1 MHEQQN
7 ASMQTSDQMIFQSI
21 KSGDEKALEMLFK
34 EYYQPLCRYAN
45 SYLEDPAD
53 AEEVVQSCF
62 IKLWEKRENI
72 SIQSSVKSYLYQIIR
87 NACLNEIKHQKVKKN
102 YGDMITQQGEQHSEA
117 SDQSTLKGELEE
129 KIALALQS
137 LPQQCRLIFTM
148 SRFEELKYQE
158 IADQLNLSIKTV
170 ENQMGKALKLM
181 RTQLQ
186 EYLPLI
192 ALLLHIILE

>member
-1 MHEQQN
+1 
-7 ASMQTSDQMIFQSI
+7 MQSTDQTIFQSI

-45 SYLEDPAD
+45 SYLEDSDD
-53 AEEVVQSCF
+53 AEEVVQNCF
-62 IKLWEKRENI
+62 IKLWEKKENI
-72 SIQSSVKSYLYQIIR
+72 NIQSSVKSYLYQTIR
-87 NACLNEIKHQKVKKN
+87 NSCLNEIKHQKVKKN
-102 YGDMITQQGEQHSEA
+102 YGDMLAQQGEQYSES

-129 KIALALQS
+129 KIALALQA

-181 RTQLQ
+181 RIQLQ

-192 ALLLHIILE
+192 AIFLNIILE

>member
-1 MHEQQN
+1 
-7 ASMQTSDQMIFQSI
+7 MQTSDQMIFQSI
-21 KSGDEKALEMLFK
+21 KSGDENALEMLFK
-34 EYYQPLCRYAN
+34 DYYQPLCRYAN
-45 SYLEDPAD
+45 SYLGDPDD
-53 AEEVVQSCF
+53 AEEVVQNCF
-62 IKLWEKRENI
+62 IKLWEKREQI
-72 SIQSSVKSYLYQIIR
+72 LIQSSVKSYLYQIIR
-87 NACLNEIKHQKVKKN
+87 NACLNEIKHQKVKRN
-102 YGDMITQQGEQHSEA
+102 YGEMISQEGEQLGES
-117 SDQSTLKGELEE
+117 SDQSTLKSELEE
-129 KIALALQS
+129 KIAIALQT

-192 ALLLHIILE
+192 ILILNISLEG

>member
-1 MHEQQN
+1 
-7 ASMQTSDQMIFQSI
+7 MQKSDQMIFQSI

-34 EYYQPLCRYAN
+34 EYYQPLCRYAM

-53 AEEVVQSCF
+53 AEEVVQNCF
-62 IKLWEKRENI
+62 IKLWEKREKI
-72 SIQSSVKSYLYQIIR
+72 DIQSSVKSYLYQIIR
-87 NACLNEIKHQKVKKN
+87 NACLNEIKHQKVKKS
-102 YGDMITQQGEQHSEA
+102 YGEMVSQQGEILSEA
-117 SDQSTLKGELEE
+117 SDQSTLKSELEE
-129 KIALALQS
+129 KIAIALQS

-181 RTQLQ
+181 RAQLQ
-186 EYLPLI
+186 DYLSLI
-192 ALLLHIILE
+192 AILLHIILE